1 MNRYRTVLEGSLQ
14 LAREGNTEAA
24 IHALES
30 ILDGPIADD
39 SLDWISLLARN
50 AGVICEQRSE
60 IDRALAF
67 YERGLQFVPDDPM
80 LLLAAGNACAH
91 MGKVELKDDYFG
103 RCANATHE
111 SPEILELLRVAR
123 GKD

>member
-1 MNRYRTVLEGSLQ
+1 MDSISARHSAPLVPTAVPSLSSPSLVDMNRYRTVLEGSLQ

-60 IDRALAF
+60 IDRALGF
-67 YERGLQFVPDDPM
+67 YERGLQFVPDDLM
-80 LLLAAGNACAH
+80 LLLAAGNIC
-91 MGKVELKDDYFG
+91 G
-103 RCANATHE
+103 T
-111 SPEILELLRVAR
+111 R
-123 GKD
+123 GKS

>member
-39 SLDWISLLARN
+39 SLDWISLLPRPKIQDTRDDFARRGRLGAN
-50 AGVICEQRSE
+50 FQR
-60 IDRALAF
+60 
-67 YERGLQFVPDDPM
+67 
-80 LLLAAGNACAH
+80 
-91 MGKVELKDDYFG
+91 
-103 RCANATHE
+103 
-111 SPEILELLRVAR
+111 LR
-123 GKD
+123 